1 MVTKHGAGRS
11 RTSHGGF
18 GSFALR
24 VSQLQVLCS
33 YEFYINTSI
42 PPFIVSWPVMGPSY
56 GSESLGLQ
64 LPVATT
70 KEWFSA
76 PTCEL
81 CTPTKI
87 KKDKSLLQF
96 TSTSYDNVAWLNHSY
111 FGEHPRSETGPKA
124 EPSTSGVFVE
134 AATSVS
140 ALAHGQQI

>member
-1 MVTKHGAGRS
+1 
-11 RTSHGGF
+11 
-18 GSFALR
+18 
-24 VSQLQVLCS
+24 
-33 YEFYINTSI
+33 
-42 PPFIVSWPVMGPSY
+42 MGPSY